1 MTPSEDY
8 CRTHQLTAPAGFSL
22 YRRAGKRTLDL
33 LVVLPFFLLLLPL
46 LAIAA
51 LLVKLDS
58 PGPVFFV
65 QKRLGRYGSTF
76 LTYKFR
82 SMTDR
87 PRTTHTEVL
96 PGHSEVTRTGVW
108 LRRFKIDE
116 LPQLWNIVRGDM
128 SLVGPRPALPEH
140 ISEYNRDG
148 LERLLERPGLTG
160 LAQVNGNIYLSW
172 PERWA
177 WDARYV
183 RELSLRTDLRIIVRT
198 VAVVVCGEEKFLNR
212 PIVEMPLTEQPAP
225 RVEETTEGRPPVA
238 KAA

>member
-1 MTPSEDY
+1 MIPREDY
-8 CRTHQLTAPAGFSL
+8 CRTHQLTVATGSIL
-22 YRRAGKRTLDL
+22 YRRAGKRALDL
-33 LVVLPFFLLLLPL
+33 LVVLPVFLLALPL
-46 LAIAA
+46 LAIASV
-51 LLVKLDS
+51 LVKLDS

-96 PGHSEVTRTGVW
+96 PGHSEVTRSGVW

-183 RELSLRTDLRIIVRT
+183 RELSLLTDLRIIART

-212 PIVEMPLTEQPAP
+212 PVLERPLTEQPATL
-225 RVEETTEGRPPVA
+225 VGDTTEDRPPAA

>member
-1 MTPSEDY
+1 MTPCEDY
-8 CRTHQLTAPAGFSL
+8 CRTHQLTVPTGGRF
-22 YRRAGKRTLDL
+22 YRRVGKRALDL
-33 LVVLPFFLLLLPL
+33 LIVLPAFLLTLPL

-51 LLVKLDS
+51 VLVKLDS

-76 LTYKFR
+76 LTFKFR

-87 PRTTHTEVL
+87 PRTAHTEVL
-96 PGHSEVTRTGVW
+96 PGHSEVTRSGVW

-140 ISEYNRDG
+140 IAEYNRDG

-183 RELSLRTDLRIIVRT
+183 RELSLRTDLRIIART

-212 PIVEMPLTEQPAP
+212 PIIETSSIEQPVS
-225 RVEETTEGRPPVA
+225 RVDETTEGRPPVA